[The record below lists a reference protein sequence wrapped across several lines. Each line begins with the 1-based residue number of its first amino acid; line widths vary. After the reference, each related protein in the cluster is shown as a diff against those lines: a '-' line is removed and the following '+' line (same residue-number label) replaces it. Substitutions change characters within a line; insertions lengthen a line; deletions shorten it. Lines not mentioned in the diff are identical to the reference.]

1 MALPFGSCL
10 LKTKSLMRFTA
21 QSLRWVDSLKFPSQV
36 PSSPARPSTAKF
48 SRGGSFESGKGS
60 TTVAGY
66 FIREVAVAER
76 VGALGR
82 GVMLHG
88 AVDEPA
94 ALA

>member
-1 MALPFGSCL
+1 MSDFL
-10 LKTKSLMRFTA
+10 
-21 QSLRWVDSLKFPSQV
+21 
-36 PSSPARPSTAKF
+36 
-48 SRGGSFESGKGS
+48 
-60 TTVAGY
+60 
-66 FIREVAVAER
+66 REVAVAER